1 MKVSYNKLR
10 EYTGIAANPEEIAR
24 ILTDCGLE
32 VEGIEKYENIKG
44 GLQGIVIGE
53 VKTCEKHPNADKLT
67 LTKVDVG
74 GERLLDIVCGAP
86 NVAAGQKVLVALE
99 GTTLT
104 MGENS
109 LTIKKSKI
117 RGEFSEGMI
126 CAEDEV
132 GLGDSH
138 EGIMVLPADAEVGTP
153 APAYFKVYTDTILE
167 IGLTPNRSDAASHIG
182 VARDLVAAWN
192 AMHLHEPEKHIALKM
207 PDIGGFAVDNHD
219 LPIEIVIEDPKACPR
234 YSGITLSGVKVE
246 ESPQWLK
253 DFLKSIGVRP
263 INNVVDI
270 TNFVLFEMGQP
281 LHAFDTDYIAGNK
294 VLVKQLPEGSPF
306 TTLDEVERKLT
317 AADLMICN
325 AEDGMCMAGVFGGI
339 RSGVTEKTRNI
350 FLESAYFDP
359 VSVRKTSKHHGLK
372 TDASFRFERGADPN
386 ITVYAMKRAAMMIR
400 EIAGGSISSEVVDVY
415 PEKILPFQ
423 VQMKYSNID
432 RLIGKNIERK
442 IIHSILNWLGMK
454 ITDHTVDGFT
464 VAVPTNKTDVQR
476 DVDVIEEILRIYGY
490 NNIEFDL
497 SLRSSI
503 SLSEKPDRLKLRNT
517 VSDFLVSGGF
527 YEIMCNSLTK
537 SVHDKTLPFID
548 GQKHVRILN
557 PISRDLD
564 VMRQSLLIGGLETI
578 IFNINRKVTDL
589 KLFEFGAEY
598 TLDPE
603 KAGSDNWL
611 DKYREHWKLAIF
623 VSGRRQPESWR
634 SEEEKTDF
642 FQIRAMVHTLLERI
656 GLDGSHYKISE
667 TAAPWFDFGL
677 QLMAGDQVIA
687 DFGKLKKKILE
698 YFDISQEV
706 FYAEIDWELCLAFL
720 ARHPGLRYK
729 EIPRYPE
736 VRRDLALLLDK
747 NITFG
752 EIETLAVKNGGNL
765 LRNVSLFD
773 VYEGEQLGP
782 DKKSYAVSFILRHD
796 DKTLKDEEID
806 AFMKRLINVFENE
819 LQAQLR

>member
-1 MKVSYNKLR
+1 MKVSYNKLI
-10 EYTGIAANPEEIAR
+10 EYTGIDTDPQEIAR

-32 VEGIEKYENIKG
+32 VEGIENYENIKG

-53 VKTCEKHPNADKLT
+53 VKFCAKHPNADKLT

-74 GERLLDIVCGAP
+74 SERLLDIVCGAP

-99 GTTLT
+99 GTTLI

-109 LTIKKSKI
+109 FTIKKSKI
-117 RGEFSEGMI
+117 RGETSEGMI
-126 CAEDEV
+126 CAEDEL

-138 EGIMVLPADAEVGTP
+138 EGIMVLPAEAEVGK
-153 APAYFKVYTDTILE
+153 AASEFFQVYKDTIFE

-192 AMHLHEPEKHIALKM
+192 AMHTHEPEKHIALRL

-219 LPIEIVIEDPKACPR
+219 LSIEIVVEDLNTCPR
-234 YSGITLSGVKVE
+234 YSGITVSGVTVG

-281 LHAFDTDYIAGNK
+281 LHAFDAAYITGNK
-294 VLVKQLPEGSPF
+294 VVVKQLPEGALF
-306 TTLDEVERKLT
+306 TTLDEIERKLT

-325 AEDGMCMAGVFGGI
+325 AEDGMCIAGIFGGI
-339 RSGVTEKTRNI
+339 RSGVTETTRDVFI
-350 FLESAYFDP
+350 ESAYFDP
-359 VSVRKTSKHHGLK
+359 VSVRKSSKHHGLK

-386 ITVYAMKRAAMMIR
+386 ITVYAMKRAAMMIK

-423 VQMKYSNID
+423 VQMKYRNID
-432 RLIGKNIERK
+432 RLIGKTIDREV
-442 IIHSILNWLGMK
+442 IHNILNWLGMK
-454 ITDHTVDGFT
+454 ITDHTDDGFT
-464 VAVPTNKTDVQR
+464 VAVPTYKTDVQR
-476 DVDVIEEILRIYGY
+476 ETDVIEEILRIYGY
-490 NNIEFDL
+490 NNVEFDL
-497 SLRSSI
+497 SLSSSI
-503 SLSEKPDRLKLRNT
+503 SISEKPDRLKLRNT
-517 VSDFLVSGGF
+517 VSDFLVSNGF

-548 GQKHVRILN
+548 RKKHVRILN

-564 VMRQSLLIGGLETI
+564 VMRQTLLVGGLETVV
-578 IFNINRKVTDL
+578 FNLNRKVTDL

-603 KAGSDNWL
+603 KAGSENQL
-611 DKYREHWKLAIF
+611 EKYREHWKLALF
-623 VSGRRQPESWR
+623 TSGLRHPESWR
-634 SEEEKTDF
+634 SKEEKTDF
-642 FQIRAMVHTLLERI
+642 FQIRAMVYTLLERI
-656 GLDGSHYKISE
+656 GLDGSHYKMSE
-667 TAAPWFDFGL
+667 TNAPWFDFGL
-677 QLMAGDQVIA
+677 QLMAGSKVIA
-687 DFGKLKKKILE
+687 HFGKIKKKILE

-706 FYAEIDWELCLAFL
+706 FYAEIDWEFCLKLHAS
-720 ARHPGLRYK
+720 HPGLRYK
-729 EIPRYPE
+729 DIPRYPE
-736 VRRDLALLLDK
+736 VRRDMALLLDK

-752 EIETLAVKNGGNL
+752 EIETLALKNGGNL
-765 LRNVSLFD
+765 LRDVSLFD
-773 VYEGEQLGP
+773 VYEGEQVGA
-782 DKKSYAVSFILRHD
+782 DKKSYALSYILRD
-796 DKTLKDEEID
+796 DNKTLKDQEID
-806 AFMKRLINVFENE
+806 AFMNRLIGVFERE
-819 LQAQLR
+819 LNAKLR

>member
-1 MKVSYNKLR
+1 MKVSYNKLI
-10 EYTGIAANPEEIAR
+10 EYTGIDAEPHEIAR

-32 VEGIEKYENIKG
+32 VEGIETYENIKG

-53 VKTCEKHPNADKLT
+53 VKNCEKHPNADKLT
-67 LTKVDVG
+67 LTKVDIG
-74 GERLLDIVCGAP
+74 AERLLHIVCGAP

-104 MGENS
+104 VGENS
-109 LTIKKSKI
+109 FTIKKSKI
-117 RGEFSEGMI
+117 RGETSEGMI

-132 GLGDSH
+132 GLGNSH
-138 EGIMVLPADAEVGTP
+138 EGIMVLPAEAEIGK
-153 APAYFKVYTDTILE
+153 AASEFFKVNKDTILE
-167 IGLTPNRSDAASHIG
+167 IGLTPNRSDATSHIG

-192 AMHLHEPEKHIALKM
+192 AMHTGQPEKQAMLKL

-219 LPIEIVIEDPKACPR
+219 LPIEIIIEDPKACPR
-234 YSGITLSGVKVE
+234 YSGITVSGVKVE

-270 TNFVLFEMGQP
+270 TNFVMFEMGQP
-281 LHAFDTDYIAGNK
+281 LHAFDTAYITGNK
-294 VLVKQLPEGSPF
+294 VVVKQLPDGSPF

-325 AEDGMCMAGVFGGI
+325 AEDGMCIAGVFGGI
-339 RSGVTEKTRNI
+339 RSGVTEKTRNV

-386 ITVYAMKRAAMMIR
+386 ITVYALKRAAMMIR
-400 EIAGGSISSEVVDVY
+400 EIAGGFISSEVVDVY

-423 VQMKYSNID
+423 VEMKYRNID
-432 RLIGKNIERK
+432 RLIGKK
-442 IIHSILNWLGMK
+442 IDRGIINNILNWLGMK
-454 ITDHTVDGFT
+454 ITDHSDDGF
-464 VAVPTNKTDVQR
+464 VVVVPTYKTDVQR
-476 DVDVIEEILRIYGY
+476 EADVIEEILRIYGY

-503 SLSEKPDRLKLRNT
+503 SISEKPNRLKLRNT
-517 VSDFLVSGGF
+517 VSDFLVSNGF

-537 SVHDKTLPFID
+537 SIHDKALPFINSK
-548 GQKHVRILN
+548 KHVRILN

-564 VMRQSLLIGGLETI
+564 AMRQTLLLGGLETVV
-578 IFNINRKVTDL
+578 FNLNRKVTDM

-598 TLDPE
+598 TLNPE
-603 KAGSDNWL
+603 KAGSENQL
-611 DKYREHWKLAIF
+611 EKYREHWKLALF
-623 VSGRRQPESWR
+623 TSGLRHPESWR
-634 SEEEKTDF
+634 SKEEKTDF
-642 FQIRAMVHTLLERI
+642 FQIWAMVHALLERI
-656 GLDGSHYKISE
+656 GLDGSHFKMSE
-667 TAAPWFDFGL
+667 TNAPWFDFGL
-677 QLMAGDQVIA
+677 QLMAGEKVLA
-687 DFGKLKKKILE
+687 DFGKLTKKVVE
-698 YFDISQEV
+698 YFDIRQEV
-706 FYAEIDWELCLAFL
+706 FYAEIDWELCLALL
-720 ARHPGLRYK
+720 ARHPGMLYK

-747 NITFG
+747 NINFA
-752 EIETLAVKNGGNL
+752 EIEALALQNGGKL

-773 VYEGEQLGP
+773 VYEGEQVGS
-782 DKKSYAVSFILRHD
+782 DKKSYAVSFILRD
-796 DKTLKDEEID
+796 DNKTLKDEEID
-806 AFMKRLINVFENE
+806 AFMNRLINVFKKK